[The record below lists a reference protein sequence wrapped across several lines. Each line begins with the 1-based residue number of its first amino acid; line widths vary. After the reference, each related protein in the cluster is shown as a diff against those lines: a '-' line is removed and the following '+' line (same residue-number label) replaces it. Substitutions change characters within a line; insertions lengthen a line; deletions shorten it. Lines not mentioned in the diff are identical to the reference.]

1 MSRRTKRKKKS
12 VGYDNDIP
20 RCANCIHHKKPY
32 VYLTTYSRTAQSP
45 RLCKLHLFQISE
57 TGLCDYWKSW
67 AGGGLEDGK
76 DESMLNNE
84 GERK

>member
-12 VGYDNDIP
+12 VGYDN
-20 RCANCIHHKKPY
+20 
-32 VYLTTYSRTAQSP
+32 
-45 RLCKLHLFQISE
+45 
-57 TGLCDYWKSW
+57 W

-84 GERK
+84 GERE